1 MESKL
6 DSILNDP
13 EKMKA
18 AFEMA
23 SKIMGQNGTSAPPPE
38 VDSSALADTLQKMRQ
53 SGALDNILSGLS
65 GNNAAQNSENVTE
78 EQPKRSNFA
87 DMLPDLL
94 QMLGGSASVNSD
106 RANLL
111 KAIKPYVNES
121 RSGNIDRAMNMA
133 GMAKSAKSAIRGL
146 RR

>member
-1 MESKL
+1 MENKL
-6 DSILNDP
+6 DSVLNDP

-23 SKIMGQNGTSAPPPE
+23 SKIMAQNGASAPPPE
-38 VDSSALADTLQKMRQ
+38 IDSNALADTLQKMKQ

-65 GNNAAQNSENVTE
+65 ASNTAQTAEN
-78 EQPKRSNFA
+78 QPQSPEKRSGFA
-87 DMLPDLL
+87 DMLPNIL
-94 QMLGGSASVNSD
+94 QMMGGSASVDND

-111 KAIKPYVNES
+111 KAIKPYVNEN
-121 RSGNIDRAMNMA
+121 RSGSIDRAVNMA
-133 GMAKSAKSAIRGL
+133 GMAKSAKNAIRGL

>member
-23 SKIMGQNGTSAPPPE
+23 SKIMGQNGAPAPPPE
-38 VDSSALADTLQKMRQ
+38 VDSNALADTLQKMRQ

-65 GNNAAQNSENVTE
+65 GNNTAQNSENVTE

>member
-23 SKIMGQNGTSAPPPE
+23 SKIMGQNGASTPPPE
-38 VDSSALADTLQKMRQ
+38 VDPNALADTLQKMRQ

-65 GNNAAQNSENVTE
+65 GNNTAQNSENVTE

-121 RSGNIDRAMNMA
+121 RSGNIDRAVNMA
-133 GMAKSAKSAIRGL
+133 GMAKSAKSALRGL

>member
-1 MESKL
+1 MENKL

-23 SKIMGQNGTSAPPPE
+23 SKIVGQNGASSPPPNI
-38 VDSSALADTLQKMRQ
+38 DSNALADTLQKMKS
-53 SGALDNILSGLS
+53 SGALDNILSSLS
-65 GNNAAQNSENVTE
+65 GKQGEKAESVSDEPEKKNS
-78 EQPKRSNFA
+78 FA
-87 DMLPDLL
+87 DMLPGIL
-94 QMLGGSASVNSD
+94 QMMGGSANVNSD

-111 KAIKPYVNES
+111 RAIKPYVNEG
-121 RSGNIDRAMNMA
+121 RSGNIDRAVNMA
-133 GMAKSAKSAIRGL
+133 GMAKSAKNAIKGF

>member
-23 SKIMGQNGTSAPPPE
+23 SKIMGQNGASAPPPE
-38 VDSSALADTLQKMRQ
+38 VDSSALADTLQKMRK

-65 GNNAAQNSENVTE
+65 GNNTAQNAENATE

-121 RSGNIDRAMNMA
+121 RSGNIDRAVNMA
-133 GMAKSAKSAIRGL
+133 GMAKSAKGAIRGL

>member
-1 MESKL
+1 MENKL

-23 SKIMGQNGTSAPPPE
+23 SKIVGQNGASSPPPDI
-38 VDSSALADTLQKMRQ
+38 DSNALADTLKKMKS
-53 SGALDNILSGLS
+53 SGALDNILSSLS
-65 GNNAAQNSENVTE
+65 GKQGEKDESTVEEPEKKNS
-78 EQPKRSNFA
+78 FA
-87 DMLPDLL
+87 DMLPGIL
-94 QMLGGSASVNSD
+94 QMMGGSANVNSD

-111 KAIKPYVNES
+111 RAIKPYVNEG
-121 RSGNIDRAMNMA
+121 RSGNIDRAVNMA
-133 GMAKSAKSAIRGL
+133 GMAKSAKNAIKGF

>member
-1 MESKL
+1 MENKL

-23 SKIMGQNGTSAPPPE
+23 SKIVGQNGASSPPPDI
-38 VDSSALADTLQKMRQ
+38 DSNALADTLQKMKS
-53 SGALDNILSGLS
+53 SGALDNILSSLS
-65 GNNAAQNSENVTE
+65 GKQTE
-78 EQPKRSNFA
+78 KAEAVVNEPEKKSSFA
-87 DMLPDLL
+87 DMLPGIL
-94 QMLGGSASVNSD
+94 QMMGGSANVNSD

-111 KAIKPYVNES
+111 KAIKPYVNEG
-121 RSGNIDRAMNMA
+121 RSGNIDRAVNMA
-133 GMAKSAKSAIRGL
+133 GMAKSAKNAIKGL

>member
-23 SKIMGQNGTSAPPPE
+23 SKIMGQNGASSPPPE

-65 GNNAAQNSENVTE
+65 GNNTAQNTENVTE

-121 RSGNIDRAMNMA
+121 RSSNIDRAVNMA
-133 GMAKSAKSAIRGL
+133 GMAKSAKSALRGL

>member
-23 SKIMGQNGTSAPPPE
+23 SKIMGQNGAAAPPPE

-65 GNNAAQNSENVTE
+65 GNNTAQNTENVTE

>member
-38 VDSSALADTLQKMRQ
+38 VDSSALADTLQKMKQ

-65 GNNAAQNSENVTE
+65 GNNTAQNAENVAE

-121 RSGNIDRAMNMA
+121 RSGNIDRAVNMA
-133 GMAKSAKSAIRGL
+133 GMAKSAKSALRGL

>member
-23 SKIMGQNGTSAPPPE
+23 SKIMGQNSASAPPPE

-65 GNNAAQNSENVTE
+65 GNNTAQNSENVTE

-121 RSGNIDRAMNMA
+121 RSGNIDRAVNMA
-133 GMAKSAKSAIRGL
+133 GMAKSAKSALRGL

>member
-1 MESKL
+1 
-6 DSILNDP
+6 
-13 EKMKA
+13 
-18 AFEMA
+18 
-23 SKIMGQNGTSAPPPE
+23 
-38 VDSSALADTLQKMRQ
+38 MRQ
-53 SGALDNILSGLS
+53 NGALDNILSVLS
-65 GNNAAQNSENVTE
+65 GNNTAQNSENVTE

-121 RSGNIDRAMNMA
+121 RSGNIDRAVNMA
-133 GMAKSAKSAIRGL
+133 GMAKSAKSALRGL

>member
-23 SKIMGQNGTSAPPPE
+23 SKIMGQYGASAPPPE

-65 GNNAAQNSENVTE
+65 GNNTAQNTENVTE

-121 RSGNIDRAMNMA
+121 RSGSIDRAVNMA
-133 GMAKSAKSAIRGL
+133 GMAKSAKSALRGL

>member
-23 SKIMGQNGTSAPPPE
+23 SKIMGQNGASAPPPE

-53 SGALDNILSGLS
+53 NGALDNILSGLS
-65 GNNAAQNSENVTE
+65 GNNAAQNAENVTE

-121 RSGNIDRAMNMA
+121 RSGNIDRAVNMA
-133 GMAKSAKSAIRGL
+133 GMAKSAKNAIRGL

>member
-23 SKIMGQNGTSAPPPE
+23 SKIMGQNGASTPPPE
-38 VDSSALADTLQKMRQ
+38 VDSNALADTLQKMRQ

-65 GNNAAQNSENVTE
+65 GNNTAQNSENVTE

-133 GMAKSAKSAIRGL
+133 GMAKSAKNAIRGL

>member
-23 SKIMGQNGTSAPPPE
+23 SKIMGQNGASAPPPE

-65 GNNAAQNSENVTE
+65 GNNTAQNAENVTE

-121 RSGNIDRAMNMA
+121 RSGNIDRAVNMA

>member
-1 MESKL
+1 MENKL
-6 DSILNDP
+6 DSVLNDP

-23 SKIMGQNGTSAPPPE
+23 SKIMAQNGASAPPPE
-38 VDSSALADTLQKMRQ
+38 IDSNALADTLQKMRN
-53 SGALDNILSGLS
+53 SGALDNILSGLVS
-65 GNNAAQNSENVTE
+65 SNKAQTE
-78 EQPKRSNFA
+78 ENPPQSEERRSGFA
-87 DMLPDLL
+87 DMLPNIL
-94 QMLGGSASVNSD
+94 QMMGGSASVNSD

-121 RSGNIDRAMNMA
+121 RSGSIDRAVNVA

>member
-23 SKIMGQNGTSAPPPE
+23 SKIMGQNGASSPPPE

-65 GNNAAQNSENVTE
+65 GNNTAQNTENVTE